1 MEKRV
6 SILLVCFAISA
17 LVMSTTSRA
26 NLLTDP
32 GAEQE
37 ISAGNPNPT
46 GIPGWSFFGG
56 AQFLTTPFAHSG
68 TNVVYTPDNGGGYS
82 VPGAYQNIAT
92 TAGQTYTLSGWV
104 YTPNLLVSNSNDFA
118 ILQMQFWNGAGYSN
132 ANGGAVGVNIGTP
145 IGPGPT
151 TVGLPQGVWTFA
163 SVTATAPVGSD
174 GVSAYGLDIN
184 ADANADFY
192 FDDLSLTVVP
202 EPSTVAMALTGLLG
216 LVAFAK
222 RRRV

>member
-6 SILLVCFAISA
+6 SLVLVCVAICA
-17 LVMSTTSRA
+17 LVSTTSKA

-37 ISAGNPNPT
+37 ISAPNPNPT

-56 AQFLTTPFAHSG
+56 SAFLTTPSLAHSG
-68 TNVVYTPDNGGGYS
+68 TNVVDEPGGGGGYS
-82 VPGAYQNIAT
+82 VPGAFQNIPAS
-92 TAGQTYTLSGWV
+92 AGQTFTLSGWV

-118 ILQMQFWNGAGYSN
+118 ILQLSFWTGSGYSN
-132 ANGGAVGVNIGTP
+132 ASTVVGVNVGTP

-151 TVGLPQGVWTFA
+151 TVALPQGVWTFA
-163 SVTATAPVGSD
+163 SVTATAPAGAGGVG
-174 GVSAYGLDIN
+174 AYALNIN
-184 ADANADFY
+184 ADANAHFM
-192 FDDLSLTVVP
+192 FDDMVLVP

-222 RRRV
+222 KRRV

>member
-6 SILLVCFAISA
+6 SILLVCLAISA
-17 LVMSTTSRA
+17 LAISTTSKA
-26 NLLTDP
+26 NLLVDP

-37 ISAGNPNPT
+37 LSAPNPNPT
-46 GIPGWSFFGG
+46 GLAGWSFFGG
-56 AQFLTTPFAHSG
+56 AAFLTTPLAHSG
-68 TNVVYTPDNGGGYS
+68 TNVIDEPGGGGGYS
-82 VPGAYQNIAT
+82 VPGAYQNIPI
-92 TAGQTYTLSGWV
+92 TAGQSYTLSGWV

-151 TVGLPQGVWTFA
+151 TVALPQGVWTFA
-163 SVTATAPVGSD
+163 SVTAVAPAGSD
-174 GVSAYGLDIN
+174 EVSAYGLNIN
-184 ADANADFY
+184 ADANAHFM
-192 FDDLSLTVVP
+192 FDDMSLVP
-202 EPSTVAMALTGLLG
+202 EPSTVAMALTGLFG

>member
-6 SILLVCFAISA
+6 SLVLVCVAICA
-17 LVMSTTSRA
+17 LVSTTSKA

-37 ISAGNPNPT
+37 ISAPNPNPT

-56 AQFLTTPFAHSG
+56 AAFLTTGLAHSG
-68 TNVVYTPDNGGGYS
+68 TNVVDEPGGGGGYS
-82 VPGAYQNIAT
+82 VPGAFQNVPAA
-92 TAGQTYTLSGWV
+92 AGQTFTLSGWV
-104 YTPNLLVSNSNDFA
+104 FTPSLLVSNSNDFA
-118 ILQMQFWNGAGYSN
+118 ILQLQYWSDGAYSV

-151 TVGLPQGVWTFA
+151 TVSLPQGVWTFA
-163 SVTATAPVGSD
+163 SVTAVAPAGTL
-174 GVSAYGLDIN
+174 GVSAYGLNIN
-184 ADANADFY
+184 ADANAHFM
-192 FDDLSLTVVP
+192 FDDMSLVP

-222 RRRV
+222 KRRV